1 MNIKYCFK
9 KYFFLAPNDVFSP
22 LVMDSLLQNCH
33 IIWVHY
39 LSWFCSESRA
49 IFPPI
54 IGFGT
59 YWTPLNPI
67 LYGPYSMG
75 HTINHTDH
83 MIWWGYSKWSS
94 KVFQKQFT
102 VLWGNGSNCLIL
114 SALILKMLKILIFNM
129 LCNIR
134 VTKFLH
140 TIQDY
145 YNEEGWIYFFFA

>member
-1 MNIKYCFK
+1 M
-9 KYFFLAPNDVFSP
+9 S
-22 LVMDSLLQNCH
+22 SLFVLILFRNG
-33 IIWVHY
+33 
-39 LSWFCSESRA
+39 RA

-75 HTINHTDH
+75 HTIDHTDH

-145 YNEEGWIYFFFA
+145 YNEEGWIYFFGLEYIRRHELWRAVTGRSLFRDL